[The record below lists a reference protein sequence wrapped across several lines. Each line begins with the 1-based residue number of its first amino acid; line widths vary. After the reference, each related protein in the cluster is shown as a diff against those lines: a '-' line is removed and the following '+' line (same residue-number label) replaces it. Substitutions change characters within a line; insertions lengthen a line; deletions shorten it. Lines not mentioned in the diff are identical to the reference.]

1 MRALAVLLSVA
12 ALVSCG
18 ENKDK
23 DPIPQPTVEQHSVLI
38 FPKNSP
44 QLAQIVSVPVE
55 PRRDLKLRFNGRLV
69 WNEDRTVRV
78 FAPFGGRVQSIAVR
92 PGDRVKAG
100 QTLAVLSAPD
110 LGVAQ
115 ADARKAEN
123 DLALAQ
129 KNLERIR
136 ELYEAGVAAAKDLH
150 AAQGEV
156 ARARAERERALAKL
170 KLYGKTDTV
179 DQQLA
184 LRSPVAGAVVERN
197 LNPGQELRT
206 DSQGDKPLFVV
217 SDPSRL
223 WFLLDVSEQDIGRV
237 KPGTEVRLSTTSLGD
252 DRVTGRI
259 QHVADLV
266 DPQTRTVKVRGAV
279 DKADER
285 LKAEMFTVAVL
296 HVPAPGGYLV
306 PARAIY
312 LRGEQYFVFV
322 DEGDGRYARR
332 AIVPGPISDGYQA
345 VLGGIAASDKVV
357 VDGNLLLERVLA
369 SKD

>member
-1 MRALAVLLSVA
+1 MRFIALFLALALA
-12 ALVSCG
+12 ACDSKEV
-18 ENKDK
+18 K
-23 DPIPQPTVEQHSVLI
+23 DPLPQPTVEQHSVLI
-38 FPKNSP
+38 FPKGSP
-44 QLAQIVSVPVE
+44 QLSQIISVPVE
-55 PRRDLKLRFNGRLV
+55 PRREVALRFNGRLV

-136 ELYEAGVAAAKDLH
+136 ELAEAGVAPAKDLQ

-156 ARARAERERALAKL
+156 ARTRAERERALAKL

-217 SDPSRL
+217 SDPSHL

-237 KPGTEVRLSTTSLGD
+237 KPGTEVKLATTSLGD

-259 QHVADLV
+259 QHIADLV

-279 DKADER
+279 DNADER
-285 LKAEMFTVAVL
+285 LKAEMFTVAEL
-296 HVPAPGGYLV
+296 RVPAPGGYLV
-306 PARAIY
+306 PSRAIY

-322 DEGDGRYARR
+322 DEGHGRYARH
-332 AIVPGPISDGYQA
+332 AIVPGPISDGYQT

-357 VDGNLLLERVLA
+357 VDGNLLLERLLA

>member
-1 MRALAVLLSVA
+1 MRVILVMALL
-12 ALVSCG
+12 ALVACA
-18 ENKDK
+18 EKDAK
-23 DPIPQPTVEQHSVLI
+23 DAVAQPTVEQHSILI
-38 FPKNSP
+38 FPKGSP
-44 QLAQIVSVPVE
+44 QLAQLVSVPVE
-55 PRRDLKLRFNGRLV
+55 PRRDVTLRFNGRLV

-136 ELYEAGVAAAKDLH
+136 ELFDAGVTPAKDLQ

-156 ARARAERERALAKL
+156 ARTRAERERALAKL
-170 KLYGKTDTV
+170 KLYGTTETV

-184 LRSPVAGAVVERN
+184 LRSPVAGVVVERN

-206 DSQGDKPLFVV
+206 DAQGDKPLFVV
-217 SDPSRL
+217 SDPSHL

-237 KPGTEVRLSTTSLGD
+237 KPGTEVKLGTTSLGD

-259 QHVADLV
+259 QHIADLV

-279 DKADER
+279 ESADGR
-285 LKAEMFTVAVL
+285 LKAEMFAVAEL
-296 HVPAPGGYLV
+296 RVPALGGYLV

-322 DEGDGRYARR
+322 DEGEGRYARR
-332 AIVPGPISDGYQA
+332 AIVPGAISDGYQA
-345 VLGGIAASDKVV
+345 VLGGISASDKVV
-357 VDGNLLLERVLA
+357 VDGNLLLERLLA